1 MTDTAKPP
9 AQDGLPPFFL
19 VMLGGALAFM
29 GILSIL
35 LGLSYRSEGLLAD
48 ELADARMHLAAAERV
63 ANTAQS
69 KLENQQL
76 ISEDLESLTAEKEKV
91 LSNLMQNKRQAQKQ
105 YMESEK
111 EVGSL
116 LKTSEDKSEELIRR
130 HRRIEELQQD
140 VVRLSR
146 EREAAVQLS
155 RERIDRLRQEY
166 EAEIRSE
173 RARRESLEE
182 KLGALDEINALRDRL
197 RELVEVIED
206 SVYSD

>member
-1 MTDTAKPP
+1 
-9 AQDGLPPFFL
+9 
-19 VMLGGALAFM
+19 MLGGALAFM